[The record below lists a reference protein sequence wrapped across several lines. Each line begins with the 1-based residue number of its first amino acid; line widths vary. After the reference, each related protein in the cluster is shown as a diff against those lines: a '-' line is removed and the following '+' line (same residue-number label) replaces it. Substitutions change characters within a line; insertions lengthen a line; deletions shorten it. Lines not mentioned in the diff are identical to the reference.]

1 MGGRFLDRIWKI
13 KDGLRNVRPGFDI
26 PPAFEFKNVAFCPLD
41 DAFFQ
46 SIQDRSTAHNLLLVD
61 IADEPSRATAGEPA
75 RATAGEPARATARV
89 PASPLH
95 HPRPY
100 NVGACSPTLQDD
112 RKGPRTSSP

>member
-1 MGGRFLDRIWKI
+1 MGVVGGDTHTSAPCSKDLRVSFFDRLWKI
-13 KDGLRNVRPGFDI
+13 KHDLRNVRPGFDI

-46 SIQDRSTAHNLLLVD
+46 SVQDRSTAQNLLLVD
-61 IADEPSRATAGEPA
+61 IADEPA

-95 HPRPY
+95 HSRPY
-100 NVGACSPTLQDD
+100 NG
-112 RKGPRTSSP
+112 